1 MRLLEGPRSQQ
12 IALLFSAGKSMNSQ
26 HTNHYYN
33 LEFTATNE
41 QLELQRDMPVRE
53 IFRMQ
58 AEGALWMLCR
68 ELIDQ
73 ESEL

>member
-1 MRLLEGPRSQQ
+1 MKP
-12 IALLFSAGKSMNSQ
+12 Q

-33 LEFTATNE
+33 LEFTVTDE
-41 QLELQRDMPVRE
+41 QLELQRDMPIRE
-53 IFRMQ
+53 IIRMQ
-58 AEGALWMLCR
+58 AEGALWMLCG

>member
-1 MRLLEGPRSQQ
+1 MD
-12 IALLFSAGKSMNSQ
+12 FQ
-26 HTNHYYN
+26 HTNRYYN

-41 QLELQRDMPVRE
+41 ELELQRDMPIRE
-53 IFRMQ
+53 IVRMQ
-58 AEGALWMLCR
+58 AEGALWMLCG